1 MPPVPPLQPE
11 INLHAKLTRL
21 PNGTY
26 MVGVSDPNLWVQ
38 LALFMEV
45 VSTLANTCVA
55 NNPLGIGDSETMAD
69 YVAQYTTRVIMGAR
83 RGPETQA
90 R

>member
-1 MPPVPPLQPE
+1 MPPFQPE

-21 PNGTY
+21 PNGSY

-45 VSTLANTCVA
+45 VGTLANRTVGQ
-55 NNPLGIGDSETMAD
+55 NPLQINDAEQMAE
-69 YVAQYTTRVIMGAR
+69 YCSQYITRVIMGVR
-83 RGPETQA
+83 R
-90 R
+90 